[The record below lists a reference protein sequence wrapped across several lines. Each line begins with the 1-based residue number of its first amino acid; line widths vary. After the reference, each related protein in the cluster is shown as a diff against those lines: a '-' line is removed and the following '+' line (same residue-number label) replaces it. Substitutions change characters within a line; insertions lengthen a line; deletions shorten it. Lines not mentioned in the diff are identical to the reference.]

1 MLVMIEDEVEI
12 LRLAKVVSPS
22 SNDISSIYELYKKYV
37 QADAQPP
44 QISRCS
50 SCGNSVVKMWR
61 ELITWY
67 NKNK

>member
-1 MLVMIEDEVEI
+1 MIEDEVEI

-22 SNDISSIYELYKKYV
+22 GNDISSIYHLYKKYI
-37 QADAQPP
+37 QADAPSP
-44 QISRCS
+44 QMSRCS

-67 NKNK
+67 DKNK